1 MKTYQV
7 KSFAKI
13 NLALNVT
20 GKMTRLHKIES
31 IFCFISL
38 HDIITIKQIVSPEHK
53 ISYSGKFSK
62 NIKNNNTVKRL
73 LNILDK
79 EKLIGNKK
87 FQIKIKKNIPQQA
100 GLGGGSMNAASLLN
114 FLIKKKYI
122 KVNQK
127 KITDISKSIGSDVIL
142 GVDLKNGILTSDNN
156 IKKFSNCE
164 KFFILLVK
172 PNFGCSTKTIYSGV
186 KNFTRSKYNKPRKMM
201 FNHKYLSYQI
211 NALENIAFLKY
222 PELKKIK
229 LLMEKLRNSLF
240 VRMTG
245 SGSVMVAYFNSK
257 KDCDIAKAYFKRKF
271 KNYWCN
277 TSKTL

>member
-62 NIKNNNTVKRL
+62 NIKSNNTVKRL

-156 IKKFSNCE
+156 IKKFSNCK

-186 KNFTRSKYNKPRKMM
+186 KNFTRSK
-201 FNHKYLSYQI
+201 F
-211 NALENIAFLKY
+211 
-222 PELKKIK
+222 
-229 LLMEKLRNSLF
+229 
-240 VRMTG
+240 
-245 SGSVMVAYFNSK
+245 
-257 KDCDIAKAYFKRKF
+257 
-271 KNYWCN
+271 
-277 TSKTL
+277 